1 MNVNH
6 PSFKKYILCSV
17 LNSEL
22 VYKYKLC
29 KRVTM
34 FICNTLKSVFK
45 GTITSLLPVLF
56 GTKNQMGFV
65 PRGPISAGTLIF
77 EGRNGWAPGGSCW
90 GFPVPQKAWEWPSVT
105 RGPHSPATDEDP
117 SAQSSWQHHFVSR
130 RLWPTQKVAPSLV
143 HPGQRPA
150 HFFCDGTHF
159 WLCRPWFLWQR
170 LVSVVMV
177 PKQP

>member
-77 EGRNGWAPGGSCW
+77 EGRNG
-90 GFPVPQKAWEWPSVT
+90 
-105 RGPHSPATDEDP
+105 
-117 SAQSSWQHHFVSR
+117 
-130 RLWPTQKVAPSLV
+130 
-143 HPGQRPA
+143 
-150 HFFCDGTHF
+150 
-159 WLCRPWFLWQR
+159 
-170 LVSVVMV
+170 
-177 PKQP
+177 